1 MPTSPL
7 RALATTFC
15 LCLVACGGGGAL
27 GSPSNAPPPGPAG
40 EPPASPPPPSS
51 PPVAGIPDLGA
62 NASLNG
68 RRPFPDDDPWN
79 TTVDAA
85 PVDPAS
91 ATLIAS
97 IGLSKGLH
105 PDFGADLDG
114 APFGIPY
121 VVVGGTQPRV
131 PVTFDYADE
140 SDPGPYPIPADAPIE
155 GGAASTG
162 DRHVLVIDRDA
173 WGLYET
179 WSTYPAGAGWAAGSG
194 ARFDLSRSPARPA
207 GFTSADAAGLPVF
220 PGLVRYDEVVG
231 LGEIRH
237 ALRFTARRTRRAY
250 VAPAT
255 HFASSYTGADRP
267 PMGMR
272 VRLKASFDTT
282 PFPPQARVILTALRR
297 YGMLLAD
304 NGGDWFVS
312 GAPDPRWDD
321 EQLNTLKSVPG
332 SAFEVVLM
340 GPLVT
345 D

>member
-1 MPTSPL
+1 MSTWDR
-7 RALATTFC
+7 RALAAT
-15 LCLVACGGGGAL
+15 LLLSLAACGGGGAL
-27 GSPSNAPPPGPAG
+27 GTPSNAPPPGPG
-40 EPPASPPPPSS
+40 GPQPPPP
-51 PPVAGIPDLGA
+51 PPDPVAGVPALGA
-62 NASLNG
+62 NASLSG

-79 TTVDAA
+79 TPVDGA

-97 IGLSKGLH
+97 IGLATGLH

-121 VVVGGTQPRV
+121 VVVAGSQPRV
-131 PVTFDYADE
+131 PITFQYADE
-140 SDPGPYPIPADAPIE
+140 SDAGPYPIPPDAPIE
-155 GGAASTG
+155 GGSGSTG

-173 WGLYET
+173 WTLHET
-179 WSTYPAGAGWAAGSG
+179 WSTYPAAVGWTAGSG
-194 ARFDLSRSPARPA
+194 AFFDLARTPARPA

-220 PGLVRYDEVVG
+220 PGLVRYDEVVE

-237 ALRFTARRTRRAY
+237 ALRFTAQRTRRAY

-272 VRLKASFDTT
+272 VRLKASFDVT
-282 PFPPQARVILTALRR
+282 PFPPHARVILTAMKR

-304 NGGDWFVS
+304 NGSNWFVS

-321 EQLNTLKSVPG
+321 GQLNTLKSVPG

-340 GPLVT
+340 GPLT
-345 D
+345 TG